1 MQTRGISYPFLG
13 VSRLQRV
20 NKLFGLV
27 PEILV
32 FIAMLHMPKSSLK
45 AHTDIFPAGLEV

>member
-1 MQTRGISYPFLG
+1 MCRSVAFHIHFGGFQAT
-13 VSRLQRV
+13 RV

-27 PEILV
+27 NEILV

-45 AHTDIFPAGLEV
+45 AHTDIDPAGLEV